1 MESPQVPSQEAIEKA
16 VAALHEE
23 ATSFLS
29 KLVEAD
35 SQLHNERGVVDLMQA
50 HFRDALHLDSVDRF
64 AIKLDEIKDLPGF
77 SPVDWSYDQPGK
89 ECVVGIHKPKGPV
102 KGKSLIL
109 NGHVDVVPT
118 GPEDMWTTGPY
129 KPFVKDGR
137 LYGRGSGDMKA
148 GVVAYCFA
156 FKALRDLGFVPAAPV
171 YLQAVI
177 EEECT
182 GNGALACCARGYK
195 ADAAVIPEPFAA
207 SIISAQLGVMWLK
220 IRVRGR
226 PAHVLDTSAG
236 VSGIEAAQ
244 FLYDAMRKLEVEW
257 NSEEQRSAHPEYAAF
272 KHPINFNLGVIQ
284 GGEWASSVATE
295 CTFEVR
301 VGFWPGRKLEEVR
314 KEIEDVLE
322 KAAKHRNIPYTL
334 HWRGFQAEGCLMDP
348 KGEMMQRLGQAH
360 KKVTKADPIYTP
372 VTCTTDAR
380 FFELYYGIPATCYG
394 PEATNIHGI
403 DESVSLQSMLE
414 VTQVLAVFI
423 AEWCGLE
430 PIQAQSQ

>member
-1 MESPQVPSQEAIEKA
+1 LLE
-16 VAALHEE
+16 
-23 ATSFLS
+23 
-29 KLVEAD
+29 
-35 SQLHNERGVVDLMQA
+35 
-50 HFRDALHLDSVDRF
+50 
-64 AIKLDEIKDLPGF
+64 EIKHLPGF
-77 SPVDWSYDQPGK
+77 SPVDWAYDRPGK
-89 ECVVGIHKPKGPV
+89 ECLVAIHKPKAPA

-148 GVVAYCFA
+148 GVVAYYMA
-156 FKALRDLGFVPAAPV
+156 FKALQRLGYAPAADV
-171 YLQAVI
+171 YLQAVV

-182 GNGALACCARGYK
+182 GNGALACCARGYR
-195 ADAAVIPEPFAA
+195 ADAVIIPEPFAA
-207 SIISAQLGVMWLK
+207 SIITAQLGVMWLK

-236 VSGIEAAQ
+236 VSGIEAANH
-244 FLYDAMRKLEVEW
+244 LYDALKRLEVEW
-257 NSEEQRSAHPEYAAF
+257 NSEEQRNAHPEYSQF

-301 VGFWPGRKLEEVR
+301 LGFWPGRKLEEVR
-314 KEIEDVLE
+314 EEVETTLK
-322 KAAKHRNIPYTL
+322 KAADERHIPYTL
-334 HWRGFQAEGCLMDP
+334 QWRGFQAEGCLFDP
-348 KGEMMQRLGQAH
+348 QGDMMQRLGAVH
-360 KKVTKADPIYTP
+360 KKVTKTEPVYAP

-380 FFELYYGIPATCYG
+380 FYQLYHNIPATCYG
-394 PEATNIHGI
+394 PEAKNIHGI
-403 DESVSLQSMLE
+403 DESVSIKSMMD
-414 VTQVLAVFI
+414 VTKVLAVFM

-430 PIQAQSQ
+430 PTE